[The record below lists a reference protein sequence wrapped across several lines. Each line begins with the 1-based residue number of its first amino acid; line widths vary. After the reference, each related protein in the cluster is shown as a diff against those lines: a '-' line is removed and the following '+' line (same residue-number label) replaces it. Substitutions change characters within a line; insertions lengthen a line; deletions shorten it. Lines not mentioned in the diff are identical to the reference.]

1 MPRHKFLLTALAA
14 LSLLLLP
21 THASGEVLIK
31 IDDVSCSSV
40 TVSGSGSSL
49 PPNESFPVTVSDA
62 DTGAKEQS
70 VDITTDAEG
79 AFTADVTLDLQGIK
93 NLQAEATVDGNIFST
108 ILVLDESLLAECDS
122 APAVAGED
130 DKGEAG
136 GNQLP
141 FTGPGQTALFLG
153 LGAALIVFGVVLRMR
168 FAYRGR
174 HDGAV

>member
-1 MPRHKFLLTALAA
+1 MPRHKLLLTALAA

-21 THASGEVLIK
+21 TQASGEVLIK
-31 IDDVSCSSV
+31 IDDVSCGSV

-70 VDITTDAEG
+70 VEITTDAEG

-93 NLQAEATVDGNIFST
+93 NLQAEATVDGDIFST
-108 ILVLDESLLAECDS
+108 ILILDESLLADCDS
-122 APAVAGED
+122 APAAAAGAE
-130 DKGEAG
+130 G
-136 GNQLP
+136 QLP

-153 LGAALIVFGVVLRMR
+153 LGAALIVLGVALRMR

-174 HDGAV
+174 HGSAV

>member
-1 MPRHKFLLTALAA
+1 MSRHKLLLTALAA

-21 THASGEVLIK
+21 TQASGEVLIK
-31 IDDVSCSSV
+31 IDDVSCGSV

-49 PPNESFPVTVSDA
+49 PPNESFPVKVSDA

-93 NLQAEATVDGNIFST
+93 NLQAEATVDGDIFST
-108 ILVLDESLLAECDS
+108 ILVLDESLLTDCDS
-122 APAVAGED
+122 ATAAAGETE
-130 DKGEAG
+130 G
-136 GNQLP
+136 QLP

-153 LGAALIVFGVVLRMR
+153 LGTAFIVLGVALRAR

-174 HDGAV
+174 HGSAV